1 VLFAAGLL
9 TYDPRVHERQKVGQ
23 YGARRKYT
31 WYACHW
37 SCISIM
43 MINVFCFRTFFACI
57 RNLHYYIQHFLFF
70 SFVFKVILIMRQ
82 LLDLLFLSIHASHCG
97 IVPKQM
103 HTLSSLWLSGSFLSP
118 TNITKFQDETLS
130 ASVFNAAEVGKICE
144 FWLKSVFI
152 SETVWDKAEVTV
164 QLSSNKWARPVG
176 SVMPIRKRAQCTQI
190 SLRISTCAVTF
201 DIRRLNSVG
210 QPV

>member
-1 VLFAAGLL
+1 
-9 TYDPRVHERQKVGQ
+9 
-23 YGARRKYT
+23 
-31 WYACHW
+31 
-37 SCISIM
+37 M
-43 MINVFCFRTFFACI
+43 MINVFCFRTFFTCI

-70 SFVFKVILIMRQ
+70 
-82 LLDLLFLSIHASHCG
+82 LLFLKWFLSCVSYLICCFCPYMHHIVVLYLNKCTHC
-97 IVPKQM
+97 QA
-103 HTLSSLWLSGSFLSP
+103 LWLSGSFLSP

-176 SVMPIRKRAQCTQI
+176 SVMPIPKRAQCTQI
-190 SLRISTCAVTF
+190 SLRISTCAFTF